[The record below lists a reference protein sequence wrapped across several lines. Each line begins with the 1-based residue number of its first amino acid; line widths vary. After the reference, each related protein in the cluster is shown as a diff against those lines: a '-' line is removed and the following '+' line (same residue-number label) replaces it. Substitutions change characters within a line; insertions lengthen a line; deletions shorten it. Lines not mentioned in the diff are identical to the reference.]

1 MQRKRSKD
9 SKHSCPAHD
18 FHAHV
23 SGKKAH
29 KIEVK
34 MKISPVLGGAAAFLG
49 NHVFA
54 NPKLIPERERGE
66 IKGDYVGEWC
76 VLSLSSACVCVCPG
90 SARVFVVGN
99 VATLFIPEPR
109 GGAAPKLHDS
119 CDWLRGKP
127 DVCPLS
133 CGLGGFIWL
142 CGCIQGMVSHDFCFV
157 ILTFF

>member
-1 MQRKRSKD
+1 MRCCKSLHAWFSRSCLIKKKLIKVKWKWKSHLFSMEPQRS
-9 SKHSCPAHD
+9 
-18 FHAHV
+18 
-23 SGKKAH
+23 SG
-29 KIEVK
+29 I
-34 MKISPVLGGAAAFLG
+34 IFLQ
-49 NHVFA
+49 